1 MVDRQQCDLSAQ
13 SVSLSVDKSSGKSAD
28 VSHCVHGML
37 YAAYIR
43 IQTWQERNGFPSFTC
58 SLCLGGDDSPRLP
71 PFSSILTQKGNI
83 HIVDRDGKLH
93 MVRGRLQ

>member
-1 MVDRQQCDLSAQ
+1 MVDGQQCDLLVQ
-13 SVSLSVDKSSGKSAD
+13 YVSLSADKNSEKSAAI
-28 VSHCVHGML
+28 SHRVHGML

-43 IQTWQERNGFPSFTC
+43 IQTWQERNGFPFLYLF
-58 SLCLGGDDSPRLP
+58 SLLGRRRFPSSP
-71 PFSSILTQKGNI
+71 PFSAILTQKGNI

>member
-1 MVDRQQCDLSAQ
+1 MVDRQQCDLFAQ
-13 SVSLSVDKSSGKSAD
+13 SVSLSADKNSEKSAT

-43 IQTWQERNGFPSFTC
+43 IQTWQERNGFPSLYLF
-58 SLCLGGDDSPRLP
+58 SLFGRRRFPSSP

-93 MVRGRLQ
+93 MVRGHLQ